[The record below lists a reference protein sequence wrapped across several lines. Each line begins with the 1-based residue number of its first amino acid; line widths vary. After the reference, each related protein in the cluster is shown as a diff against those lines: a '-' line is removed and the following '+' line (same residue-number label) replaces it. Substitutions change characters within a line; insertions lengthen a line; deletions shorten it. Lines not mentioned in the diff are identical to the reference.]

1 MVIWLLTGV
10 HGLFSQQK
18 LIRGPMRN
26 SGKVLLGLQQERV
39 KNWFPCSLPEAGWG
53 WAEERSWFLEGTEVA
68 EGQWDQCRWEG
79 GLGGLPTPLWC
90 CVQGSRAVPCSR
102 SRHLGSGSWVLAFLY
117 LVIICPNWA
126 CMQLVLVACSFFV
139 FCLKKWLSRYEL
151 QF

>member
-68 EGQWDQCRWEG
+68 EGQ
-79 GLGGLPTPLWC
+79 
-90 CVQGSRAVPCSR
+90 
-102 SRHLGSGSWVLAFLY
+102 
-117 LVIICPNWA
+117 
-126 CMQLVLVACSFFV
+126 
-139 FCLKKWLSRYEL
+139 
-151 QF
+151 